1 MVLMTLSYG
10 KVRSQNLWTSHPV
23 TVTSLMSGP
32 IFKGE
37 NKKRLK
43 LNINSW
49 FVLSKYYILFQYFF
63 SVSIAGFK
71 PTLGFQLHH
80 LDRRPQ
86 QDRVEHRRTD
96 SRQLLSAS
104 SRSRG
109 RHGVEL
115 GGVLGQVQVREA
127 VAGWQKGRPHLQIRK
142 TCPGKNSDFIWEW
155 SLISWFVF
163 CYQNRKK

>member
-1 MVLMTLSYG
+1 
-10 KVRSQNLWTSHPV
+10 
-23 TVTSLMSGP
+23 MSGP

-71 PTLGFQLHH
+71 PTIGFQHHH

-86 QDRVEHRRTD
+86 QDRVEHGRTD
-96 SRQLLSAS
+96 SRQLLPAS
-104 SRSRG
+104 PRSRW

-127 VAGWQKGRPHLQIRK
+127 VAGWQEGRPHLQIRK
-142 TCPGKNSDFIWEW
+142 TCSGENCDVICDWPITILCSVNQKSHKRFSFKDQ
-155 SLISWFVF
+155 
-163 CYQNRKK
+163 CYQISHILIYFRMQSKYF